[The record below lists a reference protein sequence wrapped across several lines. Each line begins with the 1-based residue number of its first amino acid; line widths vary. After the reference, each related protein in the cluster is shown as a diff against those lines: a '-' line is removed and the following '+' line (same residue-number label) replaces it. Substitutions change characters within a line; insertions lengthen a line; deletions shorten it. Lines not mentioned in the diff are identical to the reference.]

1 MDTLD
6 QILTKGSK
14 DDILNFIE
22 TKNILNGKIFNFEE
36 IYHLCKDK
44 ELYLKLVKI
53 LKKRKIY
60 NNTIWSYSIYH
71 CDEDSLKDFLNSS
84 SNKDK
89 IGKYIHYIECSLIK
103 LPREFYVEG
112 GMNLNILEFYPVI
125 NSRVHLLKT
134 DSANILNK

>member
-22 TKNILNGKIFNFEE
+22 TKNILNSKIFNFEE

-60 NNTIWSYSIYH
+60 NNTIWSYSLYH
-71 CDEDSLKDFLNSS
+71 CDDESLKDFLNS
-84 SNKDK
+84 
-89 IGKYIHYIECSLIK
+89 
-103 LPREFYVEG
+103 
-112 GMNLNILEFYPVI
+112 
-125 NSRVHLLKT
+125 
-134 DSANILNK
+134 